1 MLYLCVT
8 LAQSAIG
15 RQCSVG
21 FGLEAFEVTSRELLA
36 EATALPGGEWHHGIR
51 RSGSVQPA
59 RFWMTGDVNAY
70 MQSCLRPKEQF
81 VLRELWLPTHTEKTK
96 NKKRKL
102 KKNTT

>member
-21 FGLEAFEVTSRELLA
+21 FGLEAFEVTSREPLA

-59 RFWMTGDVNAY
+59 RFWMTGDVNDY

-96 NKKRKL
+96 NV
-102 KKNTT
+102 N